1 MKEATRFMSVETSKR
16 RPAIL
21 IIDDDEQVRNL
32 LKEILGDGND
42 CALAGSAE
50 DALALLST
58 ESFNLVISDINM
70 GGISGLELVPRV
82 LEKTPDTV
90 VVMISGQQTIDYA
103 IESMRAGAFDYIT
116 KPLDIRQIHA
126 AVRRALEH
134 HELLREKRRH
144 ENHLEDL
151 VKERTAEVE
160 HLAYYD
166 RLTDLPNRV
175 LFADRCAQALAIAQR
190 NQHQVGVLLVSLDRF
205 EKINDTLGHDAGDVV
220 LTEAAARLRNCVGKG
235 DTAARSDGDEF
246 ALLLT
251 QVSEAGDL
259 ADISLSITEAF
270 KPPFQLGR
278 QEVYVTVSIGI
289 GVFPLNGADHS
300 TILRNA
306 GAALYRAKKQGGNNC
321 QFYAA
326 DMNAQSLKRLALET
340 SMRRAIE
347 NDEFITYYQPVVNLA
362 SAEVAGAEALVRW
375 CHPEFGVLPPA
386 KFIGLA
392 EDTGMIVDIGNFVL
406 RTACAQTRAWQD
418 RGFGR
423 LRIAVNVS
431 ARHFQQANFFERV
444 VQTLTETRLD
454 PVCLELELTETSI
467 MENPEAA
474 AELLT
479 EIRDLGARVAIDDFG
494 TGYSSLSY
502 LKRLPIDT
510 VKLDRSFVKGAT
522 SHPDDA
528 ALVMAIITLAHNLGL
543 KVIAEGVETDEQMNF
558 LRLLRCDEAQGY
570 LFSKPVP
577 AGVFES
583 TLTPGPQRKLSF
595 RARSSRPDL
604 NDYSNVVSLAS
615 KPIRS
620 SGG

>member
-1 MKEATRFMSVETSKR
+1 MISTADSTK

-32 LKEILGDGND
+32 LKEILSDGND

-58 ESFNLVISDINM
+58 RSFNLVICDINM

-82 LEKTPDTV
+82 LEQTPDTV
-90 VVMISGQQTIDYA
+90 VVMISGQQTIDVA

-116 KPLDIRQIHA
+116 KPLDIRQVHA
-126 AVRRALEH
+126 AARRALEH
-134 HELLREKRRH
+134 HELLREKRRY

-151 VKERTAEVE
+151 VKARTAEVE

-166 RLTDLPNRV
+166 RLTDLPNRI

-190 NQHQVGVLLVSLDRF
+190 NHHQTGILLVSLDRF
-205 EKINDTLGHDAGDVV
+205 KKINDTLGHDAGDVV
-220 LTEAAARLRNCVGKG
+220 LTEAAARLRNCVGEA
-235 DTAARSDGDEF
+235 DTVARSDGDEF
-246 ALLLT
+246 AVLMT
-251 QVSEAGDL
+251 QASKAGEL
-259 ADISLSITEAF
+259 ADVSLSIAEAF

-289 GVFPLNGADHS
+289 GIFPLNGEDHS

-326 DMNAQSLKRLALET
+326 DMNAQALKRLALET

-347 NDEFITYYQPVVNLA
+347 NKEFITYYQPLVNLA
-362 SAEVAGAEALVRW
+362 TGEVVGSEALVRW
-375 CHPEFGVLPPA
+375 RHPEFGVLLPA

-392 EDTGMIVDIGNFVL
+392 EDTGMIVDIGDFVM

-418 RGFGR
+418 RGYGR
-423 LRIAVNVS
+423 LRIAVNVA
-431 ARHFQQANFFERV
+431 ARHFRQANFLDRV
-444 VQTLTETRLD
+444 MQILRETRLD

-467 MENPEAA
+467 MENPETA
-474 AELLT
+474 AELLA
-479 EIRDLGARVAIDDFG
+479 EIRSLGARVAIDDFG

-510 VKLDRSFVKGAT
+510 VKLDRSFVNGAT

-570 LFSKPVP
+570 LFSRPMP
-577 AGVFES
+577 AEDFES
-583 TLTPGPQRKLSF
+583 ALTLRPQRKLSIP
-595 RARSSRPDL
+595 ARSPRPDL
-604 NDYSNVVSLAS
+604 NDYANVVNLS

-620 SGG
+620 SGR

>member
-1 MKEATRFMSVETSKR
+1 MSTEDSKK

-32 LKEILGDGND
+32 LKEILSDGHE
-42 CALAGSAE
+42 CVLAGSAE
-50 DALALLST
+50 EALALLST
-58 ESFNLVISDINM
+58 KSFNLVISDINM

-82 LEKTPDTV
+82 LEQAPDTV

-103 IESMRAGAFDYIT
+103 IDSMRAGAFDYIT
-116 KPLDIRQIHA
+116 KPLDIRQVQA

-134 HELLREKRRH
+134 HELLRGKRRY

-151 VKERTAEVE
+151 VKERTAQVE

-175 LFADRCAQALAIAQR
+175 LFADRCAQALAIAR
-190 NQHQVGVLLVSLDRF
+190 HNHHQVGVLLVSLDRF
-205 EKINDTLGHDAGDVV
+205 KKINDTLGHDAGDVV
-220 LTEAAARLRNCVGKG
+220 LTEAAARLRNCAGEA
-235 DTAARSDGDEF
+235 DTVARSDGDEF

-251 QVSEAGDL
+251 QVSDAGDL
-259 ADISLSITEAF
+259 ADVSLSISEAF
-270 KPPFQLGR
+270 KAPFQLGR

-289 GVFPLNGADHS
+289 CVFPLNGEVHS

-306 GAALYRAKKQGGNNC
+306 GAALYRAKKQGGDNC

-326 DMNAQSLKRLALET
+326 DMNAQAHKRLALET
-340 SMRRAIE
+340 SMRRGIE
-347 NDEFITYYQPVVNLA
+347 NKDFITHYQPVVHLA
-362 SAEVAGAEALVRW
+362 TGEVVGCEALVRW
-375 CHPEFGVLPPA
+375 RHPEFGVLPPA

-392 EDTGMIVDIGNFVL
+392 EDTGMIVDIGDFVM
-406 RTACAQTRAWQD
+406 RTACAQTRGWQD
-418 RGFGR
+418 QGYGR

-431 ARHFQQANFFERV
+431 ARHFRQANFLDRV
-444 VQTLTETRLD
+444 VQTLRETRLD

-474 AELLT
+474 AALLT
-479 EIRDLGARVAIDDFG
+479 KIRNLGARVAIDDFG

-543 KVIAEGVETDEQMNF
+543 KVIAEGVETDEQRNF

-577 AGVFES
+577 AEVFEFAL
-583 TLTPGPQRKLSF
+583 TLGPQRKRSF
-595 RARSSRPDL
+595 PVRSSRPNL
-604 NDYSNVVSLAS
+604 NEYSNVLSLTS
-615 KPIRS
+615 NRS

>member
-1 MKEATRFMSVETSKR
+1 MSAEAAKQ
-16 RPAIL
+16 RPSIL
-21 IIDDDEQVRNL
+21 IIDDDEQVLNL
-32 LKEILGDGND
+32 LKEILSEGND
-42 CALAGSAE
+42 CAAAGSAE

-58 ESFNLVISDINM
+58 ESFDLVISDINM

-82 LEKTPDTV
+82 LEQTPDTV
-90 VVMISGQQTIDYA
+90 VVMISGQQAIDYA

-144 ENHLEDL
+144 ENHLEEL

-190 NQHQVGVLLVSLDRF
+190 NQHQVGVLLISLDRF
-205 EKINDTLGHDAGDVV
+205 KKINDTLGHDAGDVV
-220 LTEAAARLRNCVGKG
+220 LTEAAARLRNCVGEA

-251 QVSEAGDL
+251 QISEVADL
-259 ADISLSITEAF
+259 ADVSLSITEAF

-289 GVFPLNGADHS
+289 GVFPLNGEDHS

-306 GAALYRAKKQGGNNC
+306 GAALHRAKKQGGDNC

-326 DMNAQSLKRLALET
+326 DMNEQALKRLALET
-340 SMRRAIE
+340 SLRRAIE
-347 NDEFITYYQPVVNLA
+347 NKEFITYYQPLVNLA
-362 SAEVAGAEALVRW
+362 TGELVGSEALVRW
-375 CHPEFGVLPPA
+375 RHPEFGVLPPA

-392 EDTGMIVDIGNFVL
+392 EDTGMIVEIGDFVM

-418 RGFGR
+418 QGYGR

-431 ARHFQQANFFERV
+431 ARHFRQANFLDSV
-444 VQTLTETRLD
+444 VQALIETRLD

-467 MENPEAA
+467 MENPETA

-479 EIRDLGARVAIDDFG
+479 EIRSLGARVAIDDFG

-510 VKLDRSFVKGAT
+510 VKLDRSFVNGAT
-522 SHPDDA
+522 SDPDDA

-558 LRLLRCDEAQGY
+558 LRLLKCDEAQGY

-577 AGVFES
+577 GELFKSAM
-583 TLTPGPQRKLSF
+583 TLGPKRKLSF
-595 RARSSRPDL
+595 PAKTSRGL
-604 NDYSNVVSLAS
+604 NDLSNVVSLVS

-620 SGG
+620 SGR

>member
-1 MKEATRFMSVETSKR
+1 MTEDSTKP
-16 RPAIL
+16 PAIL
-21 IIDDDEQVRNL
+21 IIDDDEQVRSL
-32 LKEILGDGND
+32 LREILSDGND
-42 CALAGSAE
+42 CAVAGSAE
-50 DALALLST
+50 DALALLNT

-82 LEKTPDTV
+82 LKQSPDTV

-134 HELLREKRRH
+134 HELLRGKRQY

-151 VKERTAEVE
+151 VKERTAEIK

-175 LFADRCAQALAIAQR
+175 LFADRCAQALAMGQY

-205 EKINDTLGHDAGDVV
+205 KKINDTLGHDAGDVV
-220 LTEAAARLRNCVGKG
+220 LTEAAARLRDCVGEA
-235 DTAARSDGDEF
+235 DTVARSDGDEF

-251 QVSEAGDL
+251 QVSEARNL
-259 ADISLSITEAF
+259 ADVSLSITEAF

-289 GVFPLNGADHS
+289 SVFPLNGDDHS

-326 DMNAQSLKRLALET
+326 DMNAQAVKRLALET

-347 NDEFITYYQPVVNLA
+347 NEEFITYYQPVVHMA
-362 SAEVAGAEALVRW
+362 TGEVIGAEALVRW
-375 CHPEFGVLPPA
+375 RHPEFGVLPPA

-392 EDTGMIVDIGNFVL
+392 EDTGMIVEIGDFVL

-431 ARHFQQANFFERV
+431 ARHFRQANFLDRV
-444 VQTLTETRLD
+444 VQTLRDTRLD

-474 AELLT
+474 AVLLSK
-479 EIRDLGARVAIDDFG
+479 IRKLGARVAIDDFG

-510 VKLDRSFVKGAT
+510 VKLDRSFVKVAT

-528 ALVMAIITLAHNLGL
+528 ALVIAIITLAHDLGL
-543 KVIAEGVETDEQMNF
+543 KVIAEGVETEEQMNF

-577 AGVFES
+577 AEDFES
-583 TLTPGPQRKLSF
+583 TLTLGPQRKLSIP
-595 RARSSRPDL
+595 ARSARPDL
-604 NDYSNVVSLAS
+604 KDVPNVVSMS
-615 KPIRS
+615 FKSMRS

>member
-1 MKEATRFMSVETSKR
+1 MSAEDSKK

-32 LKEILGDGND
+32 LREILSDGND

-50 DALALLST
+50 DALALLGT

-70 GGISGLELVPRV
+70 GGISGLELIPRV
-82 LEKTPDTV
+82 LEQTPDTV

-116 KPLDIRQIHA
+116 KPLGIRQIHA

-134 HELLREKRRH
+134 HELLREKRRY

-175 LFADRCAQALAIAQR
+175 LFADRCAQALAIAHGT
-190 NQHQVGVLLVSLDRF
+190 QHQTGVLLVSLDRF
-205 EKINDTLGHDAGDVV
+205 KKINDTLGHDAGDVV
-220 LTEAAARLRNCVGKG
+220 LTEAAARLRNCVGEA
-235 DTAARSDGDEF
+235 DTVARSDGDEF

-251 QVSEAGDL
+251 QVSEAGEL
-259 ADISLSITEAF
+259 ANVSLAIADAF

-289 GVFPLNGADHS
+289 GIFPLNGEDHS

-306 GAALYRAKKQGGNNC
+306 SAALYRAKKQGGNNC

-326 DMNAQSLKRLALET
+326 DMNAQAHKRLALET

-347 NDEFITYYQPVVNLA
+347 NDEFITYYQPLVNLA
-362 SAEVAGAEALVRW
+362 SGEVVGSEALVRW
-375 CHPEFGVLPPA
+375 LHPELGLLPPA

-392 EDTGMIVDIGNFVL
+392 EDTGMIVDIGDFVMS
-406 RTACAQTRAWQD
+406 TACAQTRAWQD
-418 RGFGR
+418 RGYGR
-423 LRIAVNVS
+423 LHIAVNVS
-431 ARHFQQANFFERV
+431 ARHFRQPNFLDRV
-444 VQTLTETRLD
+444 VQILKETRLD

-474 AELLT
+474 VELLT
-479 EIRDLGARVAIDDFG
+479 EIRNLGARVAIDDFG

-510 VKLDRSFVKGAT
+510 VKLDRSFVNGAT
-522 SHPDDA
+522 SDPDDA

-577 AGVFES
+577 AEDFES
-583 TLTPGPQRKLSF
+583 ALTLAPQRKLSF
-595 RARSSRPDL
+595 LARSPRPDL
-604 NDYSNVVSLAS
+604 NDYSNVVNLAS

-620 SGG
+620 SGR

>member
-1 MKEATRFMSVETSKR
+1 MSAEDSKNQ
-16 RPAIL
+16 PAIL

-32 LKEILGDGND
+32 LKEILSNGND
-42 CALAGSAE
+42 CVLAGSAE
-50 DALALLST
+50 DALALLNT

-82 LEKTPDTV
+82 LEQTPDTV
-90 VVMISGQQTIDYA
+90 VVMVSGQQTIDYA

-116 KPLDIRQIHA
+116 KPLDIRQVLA
-126 AVRRALEH
+126 AVGRALEH
-134 HELLREKRRH
+134 HELLRGKRQY

-151 VKERTAEVE
+151 VKERTAEIE

-190 NQHQVGVLLVSLDRF
+190 NQHQTGILLVSLDRF
-205 EKINDTLGHDAGDVV
+205 KKINDTLGHDAGDVV
-220 LTEAAARLRNCVGKG
+220 LTEAAARLRNCVGEA
-235 DTAARSDGDEF
+235 DTVARSDGDEF

-251 QVSEAGDL
+251 QVSEAGAL
-259 ADISLSITEAF
+259 ADVAVSIAEAF

-289 GVFPLNGADHS
+289 GIFPLNGEDHS

-306 GAALYRAKKQGGNNC
+306 GAALYRAKKLGGNKC

-326 DMNAQSLKRLALET
+326 EMNEQALKRLALET
-340 SMRRAIE
+340 SLRRAIE
-347 NDEFITYYQPVVNLA
+347 NEEFITYYQPVVNLA
-362 SAEVAGAEALVRW
+362 TGEVVGAEALVRW
-375 CHPEFGVLPPA
+375 RHPEFGVLPPA

-392 EDTGMIVDIGNFVL
+392 EDTGMIVEIGDFVM
-406 RTACAQTRAWQD
+406 RSACAQTRAWQD

-431 ARHFQQANFFERV
+431 ARHFQQTNFLDRV
-444 VQTLTETRLD
+444 VQILTDTRLD
-454 PVCLELELTETSI
+454 PVSLELELTETSI
-467 MENPEAA
+467 VENPEMA

-479 EIRDLGARVAIDDFG
+479 RIRNLGARVAIDDFG

-510 VKLDRSFVKGAT
+510 VKLDRSFVNGAT
-522 SHPDDA
+522 SDPDDA

-543 KVIAEGVETDEQMNF
+543 KVIAEGVETDEQLNF
-558 LRLLRCDEAQGY
+558 LRLLRCDEVQGY

-577 AGVFES
+577 AEVFES
-583 TLTPGPQRKLSF
+583 LLTMGPKRKAGFPVKSP
-595 RARSSRPDL
+595 RPDL
-604 NDYSNVVSLAS
+604 NGLPNVVNMAA
-615 KPIRS
+615 KTIRS

>member
-1 MKEATRFMSVETSKR
+1 MSVEAWKK

-32 LKEILGDGND
+32 LKDILSDGND

-50 DALALLST
+50 DALTLLST

-82 LEKTPDTV
+82 LEQTPDTV
-90 VVMISGQQTIDYA
+90 VVMISGQQTIDSA

-116 KPLDIRQIHA
+116 KPLDIRQVHA
-126 AVRRALEH
+126 AVRRALKH
-134 HELLREKRRH
+134 HELLREKRRY

-175 LFADRCAQALAIAQR
+175 LFADRCAQALAIAHH
-190 NQHQVGVLLVSLDRF
+190 NQHQAGVLLVSLDRF
-205 EKINDTLGHDAGDVV
+205 KKITDSLGHDAGDVV
-220 LTEAAARLRNCVGKG
+220 LTEAAARLRNCLGEA

-251 QVSEAGDL
+251 QVSDAGDL
-259 ADISLSITEAF
+259 ANISLSITEAF

-289 GVFPLNGADHS
+289 GVFPLNGEDHS

-326 DMNAQSLKRLALET
+326 DMNAQALKRLSLET

-362 SAEVAGAEALVRW
+362 SGEVVGAEALVRW
-375 CHPEFGVLPPA
+375 RHPEFGVLPPA

-392 EDTGMIVDIGNFVL
+392 EDTGMIVDIGDFVL

-423 LRIAVNVS
+423 LRIAANVS

-444 VQTLTETRLD
+444 VQTVTETRLD

-522 SHPDDA
+522 SHPNDA

-577 AGVFES
+577 ADVFES
-583 TLTPGPQRKLSF
+583 ALSPGPQRKLNF
-595 RARSSRPDL
+595 PARSPRPDL

>member
-1 MKEATRFMSVETSKR
+1 MIEDAKQ

-32 LKEILGDGND
+32 LREILSDGND
-42 CALAGSAE
+42 CASAGSAE
-50 DALALLST
+50 DALAMLRT
-58 ESFNLVISDINM
+58 ESFDLVISDINM
-70 GGISGLELVPRV
+70 GGISGLELIPRV
-82 LEKTPDTV
+82 LEQTPDTV

-116 KPLDIRQIHA
+116 KPLDIRQIDA

-134 HELLREKRRH
+134 HRLLREKRRY

-151 VKERTAEVE
+151 VRERTAEVE

-166 RLTDLPNRV
+166 RLTDLRNRILV
-175 LFADRCAQALAIAQR
+175 ADRSTRGLAIGQR
-190 NQHQVGVLLVSLDRF
+190 NQYQTGVMLVSLDRF
-205 EKINDTLGHDAGDVV
+205 KKTNDTLGHDAGDVV
-220 LTEAAARLRNCVGKG
+220 LTEAGARLRNCVGEAE
-235 DTAARSDGDEF
+235 TVARSDGDEF

-251 QVSEAGDL
+251 QAKEAGDL
-259 ADISLSITEAF
+259 ADVSLAIAEAF

-289 GVFPLNGADHS
+289 GIFPLNGDDHS

-306 GAALYRAKKQGGNNC
+306 GAALYRAKKQGGNNS

-326 DMNAQSLKRLALET
+326 DMNAQALKRLALET
-340 SMRRAIE
+340 SLRRAIVNE
-347 NDEFITYYQPVVNLA
+347 EFITYYQPLVNLA
-362 SAEVAGAEALVRW
+362 TGEVVGSEALVRW
-375 CHPEFGVLPPA
+375 RHPEFGVLPPA

-392 EDTGMIVDIGNFVL
+392 EDTGMIVEIGDFVM
-406 RTACAQTRAWQD
+406 RTACAQTRGWQD
-418 RGFGR
+418 QGYGR
-423 LRIAVNVS
+423 LRSAVNFS
-431 ARHFQQANFFERV
+431 ARHFRQPNFLDSV
-444 VQTLTETRLD
+444 VQTLKETRLD
-454 PVCLELELTETSI
+454 PVCLELDLTETSI
-467 MENPEAA
+467 MEDPEAA
-474 AELLT
+474 AELLMR
-479 EIRDLGARVAIDDFG
+479 IRNLGARVSIDDFG

-510 VKLDRSFVKGAT
+510 VNLDRSFVNGAT
-522 SHPDDA
+522 SDPDDA

-577 AGVFES
+577 GEIFES
-583 TLTPGPQRKLSF
+583 AMTLGPKRKLSF
-595 RARSSRPDL
+595 RANTSRPGL
-604 NDYSNVVSLAS
+604 NGLSNVVSLAS

-620 SGG
+620 SGR